1 MHDYAVMI
9 GRFQPFHVG
18 HLSILKYAL
27 EHAKRV
33 IILVGS
39 ANLHRSPKNP
49 FTFEERKQ
57 FIQHNLVEIEAD
69 QLVHI
74 LPLNDVPYNDTAWQ
88 TQVRTLV
95 ESVSWK
101 TKNPSISLIGYDK
114 DPSSYYLN
122 MFPEWDKIS
131 VPQQFGTFDATG
143 IRKQFFQ
150 KTPVTSEF
158 LALEVRRELRE
169 FAFTDEFK
177 WLLDEVE
184 FLDGYHQTWGKGPF
198 VTVDA
203 VATQS
208 GHILLV
214 RRRAAP
220 YAGAL
225 ALPGGFLSRPS
236 DKNGSELLIDAS
248 VRELKEE
255 TRISDQHGEIPHG
268 KLKSYITGCE
278 VFDSPDR
285 DPRGRLITHAYR
297 YSFPNTKERFHVKG
311 DDDAE
316 SAQWYSLHDLNPR
329 DFMGDHWFII
339 QKMVGIQWK

>member
-1 MHDYAVMI
+1 MHDYAVYI
-9 GRFQPFHVG
+9 GRFQPFHIG
-18 HLSILKYAL
+18 HLSVLKHAL
-27 EHAKRV
+27 QNARRV
-33 IILVGS
+33 IVLVGS

-57 FIQHNLVEIEAD
+57 FIHYNLVECDAVGRVD
-69 QLVHI
+69 V

-95 ESVSWK
+95 ESVAG
-101 TKNPSISLIGYDK
+101 NRGASIALVGFDK
-114 DPSSYYLN
+114 DPSTYYLG
-122 MFPEWDKIS
+122 MFPEWEKIN
-131 VPQQFGTFDATG
+131 VLHKYGTFNATG
-143 IRKQFFQ
+143 IREQFFQ
-150 KTPVTSEF
+150 DTPVTSEF
-158 LALEVRRELRE
+158 LAFEVRKALRQ
-169 FAFTDEFK
+169 FVFTPEFK
-177 WLLDEVE
+177 WILDEAK
-184 FLDGYHQTWGKGPF
+184 FLKGYHEVWGQGPF
-198 VTVDA
+198 VTVDS

-220 YAGAL
+220 YAGSL

-236 DKNGSELLIDAS
+236 DKNGSERLIDAC

-268 KLKSYITGCE
+268 KLKSYITGPAE
-278 VFDSPDR
+278 VFDAPDR

-297 YSFPNTKERFHVKG
+297 YVFPNAKERFHVRG

-339 QKMVGIQWK
+339 QKMTGIQWK